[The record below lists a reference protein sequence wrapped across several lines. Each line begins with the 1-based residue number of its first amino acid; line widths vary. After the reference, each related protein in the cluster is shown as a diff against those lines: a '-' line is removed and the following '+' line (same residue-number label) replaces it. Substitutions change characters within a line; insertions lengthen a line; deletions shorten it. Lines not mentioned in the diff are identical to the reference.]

1 MSLLEQKK
9 EKLKQELK
17 QAVMQAGLAEEKEI
31 PEILLEVPREKEH
44 GDWATNLA
52 MQLTKVARR
61 NPREIAAKIVEHLDK
76 EKNHIEKIEIAGP
89 GFINFF
95 LDRSFLVDVLD
106 EIDRQKE
113 KYGYSPAGK
122 NEKVN
127 VEFCSANPTGSLHLG
142 HARGSAVGDALCNL
156 LEAAGYDVTREYYIN
171 DAGNQIHMLA
181 LSLEA
186 RYLEQLGQPVSFPE
200 NGYRGQDIIDLAKEL
215 VEQEGDRLLKIDR
228 EERIQKLREYGKKR
242 LLDKIREDLARYR
255 VKFDVWFSETS
266 LYESGA
272 VEETL
277 KALKERGYTYEK
289 DGALWLKSTEFG
301 DDKDR
306 VLIKKDGSYTYL
318 TPDIA
323 YHRNKFHR
331 GFDRLINVWGADH
344 HGYIAR
350 MKAALASLGYNPDQL
365 EIVITQ
371 MVKLYQNGELV
382 KMSKRTGKAVTL
394 VDLMEEVGT
403 DAARYFFVM
412 RSPDTHLDFDMDLAV
427 SKSNENPVYYVQY
440 AHARMMSVFRQAEAK
455 GITPSRDREDLK
467 LLREE
472 QEYDLLEKLGSF
484 PGEIASSAVQ
494 LAPHKLVRY
503 LYELASDFHRYYNA
517 HRVISDDVNLSRAR
531 LALLQGI
538 AQVIRNGLNL
548 IAVDAPEQM

>member
-9 EKLKQELK
+9 ETLKQEIK
-17 QAVMQAGLAEEKEI
+17 QAVIQAGLAEEQEI
-31 PEILLEVPREKEH
+31 PEVLLEVPREKEH
-44 GDWATNLA
+44 GDWATNIA
-52 MQLTKVARR
+52 MQLTKVARK
-61 NPREIAAKIVEHLDK
+61 NPREIAAQIVEHLDK
-76 EKNHIEKIEIAGP
+76 EKSHIEKIDIAGP

-95 LDRSFLVDVLD
+95 LDRSFLIEVLD

-113 KYGYSPAGK
+113 KYGQSTAGK

-186 RYLEQLGQPVSFPE
+186 RYLEQLGQPAQFPE
-200 NGYRGQDIIDLAKEL
+200 NGYRGQDIINIAKDL
-215 VEQEGDRLLKIDR
+215 VEQVGDSFLNIDR

-242 LLDKIREDLARYR
+242 LLEKIREDLAKYR
-255 VKFDVWFSETS
+255 VEFDVWFSETS

-277 KALKERGYTYEK
+277 EALKERGYTYEK

-331 GFDRLINVWGADH
+331 GFERLINIWGADH
-344 HGYIAR
+344 HGYIPR

-394 VDLMEEVGT
+394 VDLMDEVGT

-440 AHARMMSVFRQAEAK
+440 AHARVMSVFRQAEEK
-455 GITPSRDREDLK
+455 GLTPSRDREDLK
-467 LLREE
+467 LLKEE
-472 QEYDLLEKLGSF
+472 QEFDLLEKLGSF
-484 PGEIASSAVQ
+484 QSEIASSAAQ

-503 LYELASDFHRYYNA
+503 LFELASEFHRYYNA
-517 HRVISDDVNLSRAR
+517 HRVISDDVKLSRAR
-531 LALLQGI
+531 LALLGGI
-538 AQVIRNGLNL
+538 AQVIRNGLKL
-548 IAVDAPEQM
+548 IAVDAPERM